1 MSKNEW
7 SAGLRVALCP
17 LAERD
22 HRKSLRQ
29 YAHTCHRDGII
40 CICEAFHDL
49 PDTFKYG
56 ILLHELGH
64 LAAPDEDDEREVD
77 LIAEDIFGI
86 KIKRVDS
93 RQYGEELECVAARD
107 VHRAA
112 LAVERELELFKHLFD

>member
-1 MSKNEW
+1 MLQLSF
-7 SAGLRVALCP
+7 CP

-22 HRKSLRQ
+22 HRRSKRQ

-64 LAAPDEDDEREVD
+64 LIDPDEDDEREVD
-77 LIAEDIFGI
+77 RVAEHVFGV
-86 KIKRVDS
+86 KIKRVDN
-93 RQYGEELECVAARD
+93 RQYGDELECIAARD

-112 LAVERELELFKHLFD
+112 VLVAREFELFEQGRGAHR